1 MSRVPPHNL
10 QAEESMLGAMLLS
23 REAVAACLDVGLEAA
38 DFYKPAHGHIYDAV
52 AESYGR
58 GERTDPV
65 TVAEV
70 LRRAGALDL
79 IGGDRTL
86 VTLQAGT
93 PTIGNAAKYARI
105 VGEHAMLRRLI
116 RTCGD
121 ITEMAYCL
129 PGDVGAALDEA
140 KERIQAVDLPDHV
153 KSELVDSVTFVA
165 GDDSYDWLVPWLIE
179 RGERML
185 VVAGESGG
193 KALDVE
199 TPILTLNGWSK
210 MGDLLPGDYVFAPDG
225 KPTEV
230 LWCSKVQVDRPCY
243 VVRFDDGSEIVADED
258 HQWETINYHDRQHGR
273 WVPSVHT
280 TGEISRT
287 LKARDGFVTNHI
299 IGCASPPQFPA
310 DPSLPV
316 DPYTLGAWLG
326 DGTSRSGEIHSADI
340 EIIERIRAAGWNVV
354 DRPNEPYRW
363 WIGKTETP
371 ALRKD
376 SRAMSLS
383 GRLRSL
389 GLIQNK
395 HIPER
400 YFLAS
405 VEQRLDLLRGIM
417 DTDGYVD
424 ARSQVELTL
433 CNRRLAADAHRL
445 ILSMGIKATI
455 RESDATFQG
464 RVVSRRW
471 RILFQTSLPVFSLP
485 RKLARL
491 TPMRTHKPRCR
502 YIMAVEPVESRPVRC
517 IGVDHPSSMFLAGRQ
532 LIPTHN
538 SMLLRMLAVC
548 CAWGIHPWNNQS
560 ITQRRVVLI
569 DLENPVNLIRRKMR
583 PMVAQARTQ
592 RPAANPSMLS
602 VLCRP
607 GGINVAKPADS
618 RWLAGQLAQAKP
630 DLVVCGPLY
639 KMFDADDKWES
650 GARAVTS
657 VLDDLRTRMGFS
669 LILETHAPQ
678 EYGGKRNLRPIGS
691 SIWLRWPEFVM
702 SFAPLDAHPHVV
714 RITTLKGRDER
725 HWPTFMERGGLWPW
739 TPCRDPE
746 GPKGRPDP
754 EPPRENTGPNF
765 SQEEA
770 F

>member
-93 PTIGNAAKYARI
+93 PTISNAAKYARI

-140 KERIQAVDLPDHV
+140 KEMIQSVDLPDHV

-193 KALDVE
+193 K
-199 TPILTLNGWSK
+199 
-210 MGDLLPGDYVFAPDG
+210 
-225 KPTEV
+225 
-230 LWCSKVQVDRPCY
+230 
-243 VVRFDDGSEIVADED
+243 
-258 HQWETINYHDRQHGR
+258 
-273 WVPSVHT
+273 
-280 TGEISRT
+280 
-287 LKARDGFVTNHI
+287 
-299 IGCASPPQFPA
+299 
-310 DPSLPV
+310 
-316 DPYTLGAWLG
+316 
-326 DGTSRSGEIHSADI
+326 
-340 EIIERIRAAGWNVV
+340 
-354 DRPNEPYRW
+354 
-363 WIGKTETP
+363 
-371 ALRKD
+371 
-376 SRAMSLS
+376 
-383 GRLRSL
+383 
-389 GLIQNK
+389 
-395 HIPER
+395 
-400 YFLAS
+400 
-405 VEQRLDLLRGIM
+405 
-417 DTDGYVD
+417 
-424 ARSQVELTL
+424 
-433 CNRRLAADAHRL
+433 
-445 ILSMGIKATI
+445 
-455 RESDATFQG
+455 
-464 RVVSRRW
+464 
-471 RILFQTSLPVFSLP
+471 
-485 RKLARL
+485 
-491 TPMRTHKPRCR
+491 
-502 YIMAVEPVESRPVRC
+502 
-517 IGVDHPSSMFLAGRQ
+517 
-532 LIPTHN
+532 

-583 PMVAQARTQ
+583 PMVAQARAQ
-592 RPAANPSMLS
+592 RPLANPSMLS

-650 GARAVTS
+650 GARAVTA

-702 SFAPLDAHPHVV
+702 SFAPVEAHPHVV

-765 SQEEA
+765 TQDQA